1 MRGRLNREP
10 AELLALA
17 RKGEP
22 DALGIL
28 LETYR
33 NYLAVLTRVQIG
45 RRFSGKADASDV
57 IQETFLQ
64 AHRAFPQFRGA
75 TEAELVVWL
84 RRILVSR
91 LSKLVRRYTTK
102 QRDLRLEQQLELELE
117 KSSQCL
123 DRSLEVRQSS
133 PSQLAARREMA
144 VLLAD
149 ALEQLPED
157 YRDVMILHHLEGL
170 SFPEVAIRVN
180 RSIDSVKNVWAR
192 ALARLRRSLPES

>member
-1 MRGRLNREP
+1 MSGRLNLEP

-75 TEAELVVWL
+75 TEAELIVWL

-91 LSKLVRRYTTK
+91 LSKLVRHYTTN
-102 QRDLRLEQQLELELE
+102 QRDLRLEQQLAVELE

-123 DRSLEVRQSS
+123 DRALEVRQSS

-149 ALEQLPED
+149 ALEQLPEN
-157 YRDVMILHHLEGL
+157 YREVMILHHLEGL